1 MIKTL
6 NNFILTIT
14 AIFLINGCSG
24 KKTFLRDSGKRE
36 PIFDDYNMNPESN
49 LSSLKVVFE
58 KKNLIS
64 TWNNRIPLHT
74 NKMPNFQL
82 NDFVHDDDIKLSL
95 SAAIFES
102 SLLSFSEY
110 FLYEKGNFYFSHD
123 GQIIRAELD
132 GTMNNITD
140 IETSKNEK
148 TNITI
153 DSGIIF
159 CAKESGKISAIDIA
173 TSKVIWSKMIQNR
186 IDIAPKVYKNLLLV
200 VDHKDTLH
208 CYNKNTGSFVFLNY
222 GVKTNMKSQTK
233 PCLACDDDVI
243 ISMNLSGEAY
253 GISTNDGEELWKRTV
268 TKQDSILYSSSSSS
282 PIIDGKNALLC
293 GVDLSSYLD
302 KKTGQL
308 IWKKNIGT
316 FIEPIIQNNFVFVMG
331 TDQKLYCIEKT
342 SGKIKWIRKTN
353 VNPKK
358 YVNVISIMAIEN
370 DIWLITDSGQLQ
382 IINPFNGIVRSQV
395 SLGFIL
401 NNPPQIING
410 NMYVIKNKKVHKI
423 LFN

>member
-6 NNFILTIT
+6 NGFILTIT
-14 AIFLINGCSG
+14 AIFIINGCSE
-24 KKTFLRDSGKRE
+24 KKTFLRDNGKRE
-36 PIFDDYNMNPESN
+36 PIFDYYNMAPESN

-58 KKNLIS
+58 NKSLIP
-64 TWNNRIPLHT
+64 TWNSRIPSHT

-82 NDFVHDDDIKLSL
+82 NDFVYDDDMKLSL
-95 SAAIFES
+95 SDSIFES
-102 SLLSFSEY
+102 PLLSFSEY
-110 FLYEKGNFYFSHD
+110 FLYEKNNFYFSHD
-123 GQIIRAELD
+123 GQIIRAKHD
-132 GTMNNITD
+132 GKMNNIID
-140 IETSKNEK
+140 MESSKNEK
-148 TNITI
+148 NHITI

-173 TSKVIWSKMIQNR
+173 TSKTIWSKMIKNR
-186 IDIAPKVYKNLLLV
+186 IDILPKVYKDLLLV

-208 CYNKNTGSFVFLNY
+208 CYNKNTGAFIFLNY

-243 ISMNLSGEAY
+243 ISMNISGEAY
-253 GISTNDGEELWKRTV
+253 GISTNDGEELWKRTA
-268 TKQDSILYSSSSSS
+268 TQKDSILYSASSSS
-282 PIIDGKNALLC
+282 PIIDGENALLC

-302 KKTGQL
+302 KKTGKL

-316 FIEPIIQNNFVFVMG
+316 FIEPLIQNNFVFIMG

-382 IINPFNGIVRSQV
+382 IINPMNGIVRSQV
-395 SLGFIL
+395 ALGFTL
-401 NNPPQIING
+401 TSPPQIING